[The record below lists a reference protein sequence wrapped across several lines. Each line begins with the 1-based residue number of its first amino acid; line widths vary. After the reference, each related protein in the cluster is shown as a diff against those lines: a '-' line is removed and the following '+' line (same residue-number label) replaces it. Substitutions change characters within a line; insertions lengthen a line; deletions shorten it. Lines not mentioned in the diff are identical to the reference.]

1 MTEQTKAQ
9 RLADLLI
16 DDADCMEDEIKR
28 NPMLFGGSADCSL
41 PGMQKAAAELRR
53 LDALNAELVE
63 ALEEAEFVLDNNP
76 MVYPEKS
83 NAIARAR
90 VTLAKA
96 KEQT

>member
-63 ALEEAEFVLDNNP
+63 ALEEVP
-76 MVYPEKS
+76 YMS
-83 NAIARAR
+83 NKDDYAR
-90 VTLAKA
+90 VAKLIAKA